1 MSLRNYIDRLSLV
14 FDPFEPGASSRDF
27 FVDANRQKLLDQLV
41 EHSLYSDSIMT
52 VTGCLGCGKS
62 TLANAYCQSFGEEAQ
77 CALIPATLF
86 MDESQFLEKLGEQ
99 FLIHL
104 NEEETE
110 TSIGIIRRFASQQDL
125 EAKALV
131 IVIDDAHE
139 LSLEVLNLISA
150 LLIDSSAG
158 IHILMLGEAQL
169 IPLLQDALPSGENP
183 SLVEFQ
189 LSGLG
194 GEDSVEYVRF
204 KLATAGYIGQL
215 PLSNADL
222 SHIYKSANGIP
233 GTINA
238 LISNALEDSLDAL
251 PVGENAPLFV
261 LKGNAYWAV
270 AAVLIVLLIGALVI
284 PGPESKVEQQSMIAT
299 FDELEAL
306 DQVEAA
312 ERGLESPLDIVS
324 GDGISVT
331 IPLPAGA
338 ALIAENTRA
347 EGIDSPTDTAG
358 VIEAMDVEAPQQVIK
373 SIVTDTRDE
382 PSPRE
387 VREETAKRVEIE
399 NPETVEFMIS
409 DFEKSLLDFPSSSY
423 TVQIMGSRSETN
435 VQRFVEE
442 ELELSYRGYF
452 ETRFQD
458 KPWYVVVLGRFEN
471 RSDATQAIEELP
483 VALKSL
489 QPWVRELADIQSD
502 IRQLNSLN

>member
-1 MSLRNYIDRLSLV
+1 
-14 FDPFEPGASSRDF
+14 
-27 FVDANRQKLLDQLV
+27 
-41 EHSLYSDSIMT
+41 MT

-204 KLATAGYIGQL
+204 KL
-215 PLSNADL
+215 DR
-222 SHIYKSANGIP
+222 KS
-233 GTINA
+233 
-238 LISNALEDSLDAL
+238 
-251 PVGENAPLFV
+251 
-261 LKGNAYWAV
+261 
-270 AAVLIVLLIGALVI
+270 
-284 PGPESKVEQQSMIAT
+284 
-299 FDELEAL
+299 
-306 DQVEAA
+306 
-312 ERGLESPLDIVS
+312 
-324 GDGISVT
+324 
-331 IPLPAGA
+331 
-338 ALIAENTRA
+338 
-347 EGIDSPTDTAG
+347 
-358 VIEAMDVEAPQQVIK
+358 
-373 SIVTDTRDE
+373 
-382 PSPRE
+382 
-387 VREETAKRVEIE
+387 
-399 NPETVEFMIS
+399 
-409 DFEKSLLDFPSSSY
+409 
-423 TVQIMGSRSETN
+423 
-435 VQRFVEE
+435 
-442 ELELSYRGYF
+442 
-452 ETRFQD
+452 
-458 KPWYVVVLGRFEN
+458 VV
-471 RSDATQAIEELP
+471 
-483 VALKSL
+483 
-489 QPWVRELADIQSD
+489 
-502 IRQLNSLN
+502 

>member
-215 PLSNADL
+215 PLSSADL

-284 PGPESKVEQQSMIAT
+284 PGPESKVERQSMIAT

-306 DQVEAA
+306 DQAEAA
-312 ERGLESPLDIVS
+312 ERGLESPLGIVS

>member
-1 MSLRNYIDRLSLV
+1 
-14 FDPFEPGASSRDF
+14 
-27 FVDANRQKLLDQLV
+27 
-41 EHSLYSDSIMT
+41 
-52 VTGCLGCGKS
+52 
-62 TLANAYCQSFGEEAQ
+62 
-77 CALIPATLF
+77 
-86 MDESQFLEKLGEQ
+86 
-99 FLIHL
+99 
-104 NEEETE
+104 
-110 TSIGIIRRFASQQDL
+110 
-125 EAKALV
+125 
-131 IVIDDAHE
+131 
-139 LSLEVLNLISA
+139 
-150 LLIDSSAG
+150 
-158 IHILMLGEAQL
+158 
-169 IPLLQDALPSGENP
+169 
-183 SLVEFQ
+183 
-189 LSGLG
+189 
-194 GEDSVEYVRF
+194 
-204 KLATAGYIGQL
+204 
-215 PLSNADL
+215 
-222 SHIYKSANGIP
+222 
-233 GTINA
+233 
-238 LISNALEDSLDAL
+238 
-251 PVGENAPLFV
+251 
-261 LKGNAYWAV
+261 
-270 AAVLIVLLIGALVI
+270 
-284 PGPESKVEQQSMIAT
+284 MIAT

-312 ERGLESPLDIVS
+312 ERGLESPLGIVS

>member
-1 MSLRNYIDRLSLV
+1 MSLKNYIDSLNLA

-27 FVDANRQKLLDQLV
+27 FVDANRQQLLDQLI
-41 EHSLYSDSIMT
+41 EHSLYSDSIMA

-86 MDESQFLEKLGEQ
+86 MDETQFLEKLGEQ
-99 FLIHL
+99 FPIHL

-125 EAKALV
+125 EAKALI

-158 IHILMLGEAQL
+158 IHILMFGEAQL
-169 IPLLQDALPSGENP
+169 TPLLQDALTSGEKP
-183 SLVEFQ
+183 DLVEFQ

-204 KLATAGYIGQL
+204 KLATAGYMGQL
-215 PLSNADL
+215 PLCSADL
-222 SHIYKSANGIP
+222 SHIHKSANGIP

-238 LISNALEDSLDAL
+238 LVANALEGSSEAS
-251 PVGENAPLFV
+251 PVGENVPFSA
-261 LKGNAYWAV
+261 LKGNVYWAV
-270 AAVLIVLLIGALVI
+270 AAVLIVLLVGALVML
-284 PGPESKVEQQSMIAT
+284 GPESEVWRQPTLAT
-299 FDELEAL
+299 LDELEAL
-306 DQVEAA
+306 DQVEAT
-312 ERGLESPLDIVS
+312 ERRLEIPLDIVS

-331 IPLPAGA
+331 IPLPSGE
-338 ALIAENTRA
+338 ALTAENARA
-347 EGIDSPTDTAG
+347 EEIDSPTDTAG
-358 VIEAMDVEAPQQVIK
+358 VIEVIGVEAPQQVIT
-373 SIVTDTRDE
+373 SIAAD
-382 PSPRE
+382 
-387 VREETAKRVEIE
+387 VRGESSSRKVSEETSKRVEIE
-399 NPETVEFMIS
+399 NPEIVEFVIS

-423 TVQIMGSRSETN
+423 TVQIMGSHSETN

-442 ELELSYRGYF
+442 ELELSHRGYF

-489 QPWVRELADIQSD
+489 QPWVRALADIQSN